1 MGESKGTGEHFAL
14 ECFEGEF
21 VPGQASA
28 LISKVTDPRNFAMI
42 GVPIVDTQILAPQP
56 TDNPQ

>member
-1 MGESKGTGEHFAL
+1 M

-28 LISKVTDPRNFAMI
+28 LISKVTDPRNFAIMA
-42 GVPIVDTQILAPQP
+42 VPIVDTKILAPQP